1 MGIAQ
6 GLFSDG
12 EAAPKRTYRPVAET
26 LADVEKLRAEEPD
39 ITTAEVARKLG
50 YPPKYI
56 YKLLSANRKEGA
68 AGKDAP
74 APTGAPGGGV
84 GKARRDALITKLCD
98 PLAKLAQGVAFAAPT
113 VACVLIDRGEATARA
128 LVAIAEDKPRMLAA
142 LENVSKVGPVTD
154 LAETLLCLVIAA
166 SLDTGRMPP
175 THPLAVLT
183 GNTERYVKMH
193 PKIMTED
200 AAPFPPFPFP
210 APGVPVA

>member
-1 MGIAQ
+1 MGARD
-6 GLFSDG
+6 LFSNGD
-12 EAAPKRTYRPVAET
+12 APPKRTYRPVAET
-26 LADVEKLRAEEPD
+26 LEEIDKIRAENSD
-39 ITTAEVARKLG
+39 ITTAEVARQLG
-50 YPPKYI
+50 YPPKYV

-68 AGKDAP
+68 AGSGAP
-74 APTGAPGGGV
+74 AAAGAGGGV
-84 GKARRDALITKLCD
+84 KGARRDALITKLCD

-175 THPLAVLT
+175 AHPLAVLT
-183 GNTERYVKMH
+183 GNTARYAKMH
-193 PKIMTED
+193 PNMD
-200 AAPFPPFPFP
+200 QDSAPPLFPFQVP